1 MDPTRSR
8 RKISAG
14 LSVGRAFHPIIAV
27 NRFASFFFFLLFSPL
42 SFSLSLSL
50 SLPLAELSRIASRRY
65 IRSRVK
71 PAPLSLSL
79 FPSFYFHR
87 DPCQVDTSVYPLSIR
102 PDGSWIARVSRITL
116 YSFPSLGRNRRCS
129 NSRDAS
135 PLFFLSF
142 NLERYEVLRGSR
154 LVKPPFVPLAASR
167 NF

>member
-42 SFSLSLSL
+42 PFSLSLSL

-79 FPSFYFHR
+79 PIFLFPS
-87 DPCQVDTSVYPLSIR
+87 R
-102 PDGSWIARVSRITL
+102 PVPGRHQRVSPFHPSGWELDRA
-116 YSFPSLGRNRRCS
+116 SFSYYVVFVS
-129 NSRDAS
+129 KSRPQS
-135 PLFFLSF
+135 PLFQLARLLSF
-142 NLERYEVLRGSR
+142 IFPLLQPRALRGFTRISAR
-154 LVKPPFVPLAASR
+154 
-167 NF
+167 